1 MSDSRSKRLRSV
13 ECETMENWIKSK
25 DKKKFTYFI
34 NGDYG
39 VGKTYFTNKCLNK
52 SSIEVLKLD
61 NGITYDITSI
71 KNEYERLIKKI
82 ELYSNIR
89 DYEENNEKIEQESFL
104 TFALLI
110 DQNEYFSLFEN
121 KKLIRSL
128 VLLNHENKKNKIL
141 IFIVCNDT
149 NNLYSSI
156 DLYSELLIIN
166 PFSLEHKRGIFGIC
180 SSIYDNL
187 LCSTDN
193 LHILKNKL
201 KMKKI
206 KMLKNYEINNEN
218 STVYIDVKKSSQ
230 TKEKILKL
238 LNTNFTSGIIKYLS
252 SVNFNYKNIELYIQE
267 NFYNQMLTFDNYVKT
282 KEKKDEFKDLI
293 LRINKVNKLTNFYKS
308 MIDSTQNWALMK
320 YIKITNT
327 YLLFYYLIQ
336 MNLHIKL
343 DIFNF
348 NSVRLNNKLLVYKRN
363 KKYHDILS
371 YRCSNNENY
380 HVLLIMFLLYKY
392 TQYKNGLISQKVYK
406 KILERYKINSTI
418 IKQFT
423 FIVDKKINLS
433 KIIV

>member
-1 MSDSRSKRLRSV
+1 MMKTRGDEYRIIK
-13 ECETMENWIKSK
+13 NWIKSK

-39 VGKTYFTNKCLNK
+39 VGKTHFIKYCFINDCYK
-52 SSIEVLKLD
+52 IMKLD
-61 NGITYDITSI
+61 NGISYDTISI
-71 KNEYERLIKKI
+71 KNEYEKIMKKI
-82 ELYSNIR
+82 ELHSDINKYRTDLKSKSKGI
-89 DYEENNEKIEQESFL
+89 YFI
-104 TFALLI
+104 LLI
-110 DQNEYFSLFEN
+110 DQNEYFSLIDN
-121 KKLIRSL
+121 KKLIRTL
-128 VLLNHENKKNKIL
+128 VLLNHENKKTKINIL
-141 IFIVCNDT
+141 IVCNDT

-166 PFSLEHKRGIFGIC
+166 PFNLEQKRKIFGDL
-180 SSIYDNL
+180 SSVYDNL

-206 KMLKNYEINNEN
+206 KMLKNYELNNEN

-238 LNTNFTSGIIKYLS
+238 LNTSFTNGIIKYLS

-282 KEKKDEFKDLI
+282 KEKKDKFKDLI
-293 LRINKVNKLTNFYKS
+293 LRINKVNKTTNFYKS

>member
-1 MSDSRSKRLRSV
+1 MSDLRF
-13 ECETMENWIKSK
+13 EEYTLIENWITSK

-39 VGKTYFTNKCLNK
+39 VGKTYFINNCLGINYFK
-52 SSIEVLKLD
+52 KFYLD
-61 NGITYDITSI
+61 DGISYDTTSI
-71 KNEYERLIKKI
+71 KNEYEKIMKKV

-89 DYEENNEKIEQESFL
+89 DYEDNNDQSDHDLYFI
-104 TFALLI
+104 LLI
-110 DQNEYFSLFEN
+110 DQNKYFLLFEN
-121 KKLIRSL
+121 KKLIRTL

-166 PFSLEHKRGIFGIC
+166 PLSLENKKELFGIQTNV
-180 SSIYDNL
+180 YDNL

-218 STVYIDVKKSSQ
+218 STIYIDVKKSSQ